1 MSPKERLSL
10 EEEFINLKRL
20 LDFYVGFR
28 ENVSSMNNQEVDA
41 HIDDMLDR
49 LSEIKNQ
56 LDL

>member
-1 MSPKERLSL
+1 MSPKERLIL
-10 EEEFINLKRL
+10 EEEYINLKRL

-28 ENVSSMNNQEVDA
+28 EKISSMNNREVDA

>member
-1 MSPKERLSL
+1 MSPEERLSL
-10 EEEFINLKRL
+10 EEEFINLKKL

-28 ENVSSMNNQEVDA
+28 DNISSMTNAEVDD
-41 HIDDMLDR
+41 HINDMLDR

>member
-10 EEEFINLKRL
+10 EEEFMNLKRL

>member
-1 MSPKERLSL
+1 
-10 EEEFINLKRL
+10 LKRL

>member
-1 MSPKERLSL
+1 MSPEERLSL
-10 EEEFINLKRL
+10 EEEFINLKKL

-28 ENVSSMNNQEVDA
+28 DNISSMNNAEVDD